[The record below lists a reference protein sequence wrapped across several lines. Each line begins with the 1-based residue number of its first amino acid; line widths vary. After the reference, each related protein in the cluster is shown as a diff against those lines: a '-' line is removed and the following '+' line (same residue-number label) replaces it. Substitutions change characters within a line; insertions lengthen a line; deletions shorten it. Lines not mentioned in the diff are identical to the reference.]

1 MKAILMKNKL
11 SVIIVLIYIVLMIV
25 NKDMAFAALGNS
37 TYYLIEMA
45 QILPVIFML
54 TVAID
59 VLIPKEWI
67 VKRLGKQSGI
77 SGAAL
82 ALAFGS
88 LSAGPIYAA
97 FPIAKTLHK
106 KGASVGNVVVILSA
120 WAVIKVPMLANE
132 AKFLGPDFMVVR
144 WLLTVVFILGMGL
157 AMEKM
162 HIKIHDET
170 DMGRPMVAVKKE
182 YCIGCTACEKMMP
195 ETFRMQDGKAMVIK
209 AVNNQGLADEKHKK
223 QLYDMASKC
232 PSKAIEINL
241 YGTETTIQE
250 S

>member
-1 MKAILMKNKL
+1 MKRILKKNKL
-11 SVIIVLIYIVLMIV
+11 MVIIVMIYGGLMIF
-25 NKDMAFAALGNS
+25 KSEMAYSALGNS

-67 VKRLGKQSGI
+67 VKRLGNQSGM

-106 KGASVGNVVVILSA
+106 KGASVGNAVIILSA

-132 AKFLGPDFMVVR
+132 AKFLGPDFMAVR
-144 WLLTVVFILGMGL
+144 WLLTVVFIFVIALI
-157 AMEKM
+157 MEKF
-162 HIKIHDET
+162 HIKVKSEDEIIRE
-170 DMGRPMVAVKKE
+170 DVVIRQD
-182 YCIGCTACEKMMP
+182 YCVGCTACAKALPEIFMMK
-195 ETFRMQDGKAMVIK
+195 EGKAYVINPDLK
-209 AVNNQGLADEKHKK
+209 LTALDDRKKEYLITVAD
-223 QLYDMASKC
+223 KC
-232 PSKAIEINL
+232 PSKVIDVN
-241 YGTETTIQE
+241 G
-250 S
+250 

>member
-1 MKAILMKNKL
+1 MKEILKKNKL
-11 SVIIVLIYIVLMIV
+11 SVIIATIYLVLMIV
-25 NKDMAFAALGNS
+25 QKDTAFLALSNS

-67 VKRLGKQSGI
+67 VKRLGKKSGLG
-77 SGAAL
+77 GAVL

-106 KGASVGNVVVILSA
+106 KGASIGNIVVILSA

-132 AKFLGPDFMVVR
+132 AKFLGLDFMEVR
-144 WLLTVVFILGMGL
+144 WVLTVLFIFAMGII
-157 AMEKM
+157 MEKTG
-162 HIKIHDET
+162 IKIEYEEEMDKQ
-170 DMGRPMVAVKKE
+170 AVRVKQD
-182 YCIGCTACEKMMP
+182 YCIGCTACEKSIP
-195 ETFRMQDGKAMVIK
+195 EIFRMKDGKAY
-209 AVNNQGLADEKHKK
+209 AVNPDINLEHLDEEKK
-223 QLYDMASKC
+223 KDLYLMVSKC
-232 PSKAIEINL
+232 PSKAIEVN
-241 YGTETTIQE
+241 G
-250 S
+250 

>member
-1 MKAILMKNKL
+1 MKELLKKNKL
-11 SVIIVLIYIVLMIV
+11 SVIIVIIYAVLMIAQR
-25 NKDMAFAALGNS
+25 DMALSALSNS

-67 VKRLGKQSGI
+67 VKRLGKKSGLG
-77 SGAAL
+77 GAAL

-106 KGASVGNVVVILSA
+106 KGASIGNVVVILSA

-132 AKFLGPDFMVVR
+132 AKFLGPGFMAVR
-144 WLLTVVFILGMGL
+144 WILTVAFIFGVGL
-157 AMEKM
+157 IMEKSR
-162 HIKIHDET
+162 IKIEDDESQ
-170 DMGRPMVAVKKE
+170 DMQAVTVKQA
-182 YCIGCTACEKMMP
+182 YCIGCTACEKGMP
-195 ETFRMQDGKAMVIK
+195 EIFAMKDGKAYVIQQDIK
-209 AVNNQGLADEKHKK
+209 LENLNEEDKK
-223 QLYDMASKC
+223 QLFEMVSKC
-232 PSKAIEINL
+232 PPKAIEVN
-241 YGTETTIQE
+241 

>member
-1 MKAILMKNKL
+1 MQAILKKNKL
-11 SVIIVLIYIVLMIV
+11 MVIIVMIYVGLMIF
-25 NKDMAFAALGNS
+25 KSGMAYTALGNS

-67 VKRLGKQSGI
+67 VKRLGNQSGM
-77 SGAAL
+77 SGAVL

-106 KGASVGNVVVILSA
+106 KGASVGNVVIILSA

-144 WLLTVVFILGMGL
+144 WLLTVAFIFAIALI
-157 AMEKM
+157 MEKI
-162 HIKIHDET
+162 HIKIKHEVT
-170 DMGRPMVAVKKE
+170 IVKEDVVVKQD
-182 YCIGCTACEKMMP
+182 YCIGCTACAKSFP
-195 ETFRMQDGKAMVIK
+195 EIFVMKNGKAYVIQPDFK
-209 AVNNQGLADEKHKK
+209 KTGFDEDQKEK
-223 QLYDMASKC
+223 LYKVAEKC
-232 PSKAIEINL
+232 PPKAIEVN
-241 YGTETTIQE
+241 G
-250 S
+250 